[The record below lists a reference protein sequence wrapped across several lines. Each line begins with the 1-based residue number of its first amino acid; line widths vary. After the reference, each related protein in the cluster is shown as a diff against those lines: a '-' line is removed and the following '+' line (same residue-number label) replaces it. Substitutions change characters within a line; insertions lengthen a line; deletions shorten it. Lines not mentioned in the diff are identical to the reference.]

1 MAPVPIARIGLFC
14 ALLPWAGCGSDQVVK
29 DAFVRLDQHGFVLHD
44 QPFFPLVM
52 NYNVDLLT
60 DGSTIWPAVNKSY
73 FPSGQYP
80 CSGPEDCL
88 LILRSEFA
96 LIALQ
101 GFNALRIVNMA
112 EGPKTYDGSGVPQL
126 KLWRMNGTDTL
137 VTFHD
142 EGIRTAYLK
151 AIGTTLRTA
160 AEEGLRVIPLTTIHH
175 DKPWTLEN
183 FTLVADAL
191 RDDTAVLA
199 FDLFNEPL
207 YFDTPPRRKQDVHA
221 IVNGWR
227 KIARRHAPHHLIT
240 IGLTG
245 IRETHAWDPNILD
258 VDFISFHP
266 YEYEPDQVL
275 NEIRWY
281 GKHVHAPWIIG
292 ETSLPADDDSV
303 SYADQSRFAQ
313 RTLDQVRAYG
323 GIGYSWWQ
331 FKDVR
336 WGRFHSDYMGVMEL
350 EGRTTM
356 PKGYVDV
363 LGVEKPVAEVF
374 RRFDPLS
381 PVPAAEEPS
390 NYFNYSQH
398 RTSRISGR
406 LVDRAGRP
414 IEGGVVLGWNEDF
427 SHSYHTTSKKD
438 GTFVLYGDM
447 YFHHWIASA
456 NGYDMVRG
464 DCAPTGFRRAADD
477 VPDFDLGRL
486 DLGVPRFV
494 VEH

>member
-1 MAPVPIARIGLFC
+1 M
-14 ALLPWAGCGSDQVVK
+14 
-29 DAFVRLDQHGFVLHD
+29 
-44 QPFFPLVM
+44 
-52 NYNVDLLT
+52 
-60 DGSTIWPAVNKSY
+60 
-73 FPSGQYP
+73 
-80 CSGPEDCL
+80 
-88 LILRSEFA
+88 LRAEFA
-96 LIALQ
+96 LIAQQ
-101 GFNALRIVNMA
+101 GFNAVRIVNLA
-112 EGPKTYDGSGVPQL
+112 EGPKAYDGTGVPQL
-126 KLWRMNGTDTL
+126 KLWRTNGTDT
-137 VTFHD
+137 VVPFQNET
-142 EGIRTAYLK
+142 IRKAYVQ
-151 AIGTTLRTA
+151 AVRTTLSA
-160 AEEGLRVIPLTTIHH
+160 AAQEGLRVIPLTTIHH
-175 DKPWTLEN
+175 DQPWTLEN
-183 FTLVADAL
+183 FVLMADAL
-191 RDDTAVLA
+191 RNDTAVLA

-207 YFDTPPRRKQDVHA
+207 YFDTPPRSKEAVHD

-281 GKHVHAPWIIG
+281 GEHVDAPWIIG
-292 ETSLPADDDSV
+292 ETSLPADGDSV
-303 SYADQSRFAQ
+303 SYADQARFAQ
-313 RTLDQVRAYG
+313 RTLDQVRACG

-336 WGRFHSDYMGVMEL
+336 WGRFHSDYMGVMKL

-356 PKGYVDV
+356 PQGYVDV
-363 LGVEKPVAEVF
+363 VGVEKPVAEVF
-374 RRFDPLS
+374 RKFDPRS
-381 PVPAAEEPS
+381 PVPAAVELP
-390 NYFNYSQH
+390 NYLNYSQH

-406 LVDRAGRP
+406 LVDRVGVP

-427 SHSYHTTSKKD
+427 SHSYHTISKND
-438 GTFVLYGDM
+438 GTFVLYGDL

-464 DCAPTGFRRAADD
+464 DCDPTGFRRAADG